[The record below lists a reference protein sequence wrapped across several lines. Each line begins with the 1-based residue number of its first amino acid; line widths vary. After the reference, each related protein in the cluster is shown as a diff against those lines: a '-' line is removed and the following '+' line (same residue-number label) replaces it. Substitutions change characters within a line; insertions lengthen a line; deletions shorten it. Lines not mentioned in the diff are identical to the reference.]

1 MKILGGH
8 KRYIAIQNKAGSGAA
23 YKPLKARHNRY
34 MKSVIFARVSS
45 REQEET
51 GYSLPS
57 QEKLLKEYG
66 ERKDFS
72 ISKKFSISESAGGK
86 YQRKTFNEMLEY
98 VKENNINIIICEKV
112 DRLTRNL
119 RDAVSINEWINED
132 SKRQVHFVKENCILS
147 RDSKSNEK
155 FIWNIK
161 VSVAQYYIDNLSEEV
176 RKGQKEKLAQGWL
189 PTKPPLGYK
198 TIGDKGHKTHVIDW
212 DVAPYIRK
220 MFEYYSSGNHSLK
233 SLVEVMHQEGMRNR
247 EGKKICRSRIHLL
260 VSNPFYYGKIMW
272 KGELHRGEHEPIISK
287 ELFDLVQ
294 DRLFRKIKNPQY
306 KKHLTVF
313 KAKIDC
319 SECGGTITWES
330 QRGHWYG
337 HCNHHKACSQKKYI
351 RQEKVEDQLFPF
363 FDRMAP
369 ENERVRA
376 WIVTALKEAH
386 ADEISYSTTS
396 REELNRNF
404 ERIQRRLEAIYEDKI
419 DGKITGEFY
428 ARKFQEY
435 TEQKEEILNTL
446 NRLNKANTKYYEAG
460 YAIHELACKAA
471 DIYSSTKASIEDKRL
486 LLSYIFS
493 NISLNS
499 SKIKPNYTLAFDFL
513 FQHVP
518 GLNKNF
524 ERLENKA
531 NKGQRDVFTSLC
543 PALLHVVVL
552 NQFYQAFQGVS
563 SRLNLDT
570 VRSVILWEIRHLGG
584 SSKSCLPVTSGSRML
599 HDVTLFWSCQNIRND
614 KIMAL
619 NQDKI

>member
-1 MKILGGH
+1 
-8 KRYIAIQNKAGSGAA
+8 
-23 YKPLKARHNRY
+23 

-98 VKENNINIIICEKV
+98 VKDNHINIIICEKV

-233 SLVEVMHQEGMRNR
+233 SLVAIMYQEGMRNR
-247 EGKKICRSRIHLL
+247 EARKICRSRIHVLL
-260 VSNPFYYGKIMW
+260 SNPFYYGKILW
-272 KGELHRGEHEPIISK
+272 KGEIHRGEHEPIISK
-287 ELFDLVQ
+287 ELFDVVQ

-319 SECGGTITWES
+319 GECKGTITWERQKS
-330 QRGHWYG
+330 HWYG
-337 HCNHHKACSQKKYI
+337 HCNHYKPCSQKKYT
-351 RQEKVEDQLFPF
+351 RQEEVEKQLYPY
-363 FDRMAP
+363 FDGTAP
-369 ENERVRA
+369 QNERILA
-376 WIVTALKEAH
+376 WIVKGLKESH
-386 ADEISYSTTS
+386 AEEINYSTAS
-396 REELNRNF
+396 RNELNLNF

-428 ARKFQEY
+428 DRKFQEY
-435 TEQKEEILNTL
+435 TKQKEEILNSL
-446 NRLNKANTKYYEAG
+446 NRLNKTNTKYYEAG

-471 DIYSSTKASIEDKRL
+471 SIYSSNNASIDDKRL
-486 LLSYIFS
+486 LLSYVFS
-493 NISLNS
+493 NISLKNNE
-499 SKIKPNYTLAFDFL
+499 IKAKYSLAFDFL
-513 FQHVP
+513 AKELPKVTKIFEPTKNPSVSGASGVLNNLDHKPIVP
-518 GLNKNF
+518 SAKNNF
-524 ERLENKA
+524 EPKKVLIFPNDSGPIVLKSR
-531 NKGQRDVFTSLC
+531 G
-543 PALLHVVVL
+543 LLSIVDRIRTY
-552 NQFYQAFQGVS
+552 YQDSYQSIF
-563 SRLNLDT
+563 
-570 VRSVILWEIRHLGG
+570 
-584 SSKSCLPVTSGSRML
+584 
-599 HDVTLFWSCQNIRND
+599 
-614 KIMAL
+614 
-619 NQDKI
+619 